1 MKHLLTAMVVIGLIV
16 TMGCSKKEAQKT
28 DIDASARS
36 FVENLTSQKYQQARM
51 LLDSTMAARLPVD
64 TLDVVWKSLAGQFGE
79 YRGQGDTREETRN
92 NFDIVYVTMNFE
104 KTSIDAR
111 VVFDSTGQIAGL
123 FFVPTPTKEPYVPAE
138 YVDQNAFEET
148 EVKFGDS
155 AWTLPGT
162 LTMPKGN
169 GPFRAVVLVGGSG
182 PTDRDETIGPNKPF
196 RDIAWGLASRGIA
209 VFRYDKRTLIYKDKF
224 ANLPYYTVQEE
235 TIDDALA
242 AVKLLMHTDR
252 IDHSKIFVLGH
263 SLGGMLVPRIGVQSR
278 DIAGFILMAA
288 ATRPVE
294 DMIIEQTEYIDMLDG
309 TMSEE
314 EEADLKKIKDEAARI
329 KKLAADTAL
338 AQDSIILGVRS
349 SYWLDIEN
357 YDPPD
362 VTKAHSWPMLIL
374 QGERD
379 YQVTKTDYENWK
391 KALKSHENVTFKL
404 YPNLNHL
411 FMEGEGKSTPDEYYK
426 TGHVSKQV
434 IDDIVNWIKSV

>member
-1 MKHLLTAMVVIGLIV
+1 MKYLLTALVITGLIFV
-16 TMGCSKKEAQKT
+16 MGCSKKETPKT
-28 DIDASARS
+28 DLDSSARS
-36 FVENLTSQKYQQARM
+36 FIENLTSEKYEQAEKQF
-51 LLDSTMAARLPVD
+51 DSTMAAALPASRLD
-64 TLDVVWKSLAGQFGE
+64 EAWKSLTAQFGE
-79 YRGQGDTREETRN
+79 YQGQGDSREEKLGNLTA
-92 NFDIVYVTMNFE
+92 IYVTMRFV
-104 KTSIDAR
+104 KSSIDAR
-111 VVFDSTGQIAGL
+111 VVFDTTGQIAGL
-123 FFVPTPTKEPYVPAE
+123 FFVPTPTTEPFVPAE
-138 YVDQNAFEET
+138 YVNQNAFEET

-162 LTMPKGN
+162 LTMPKGE

-209 VFRYDKRTLIYKDKF
+209 VFRYDKRTLVYKDKF

-263 SLGGMLVPRIGVQSR
+263 SLGGMLAPRIGMQSR

-288 ATRPVE
+288 ATRPIE

-309 TMSEE
+309 TMSKE
-314 EEADLKKIKDEAARI
+314 EEAELKTLKDQAARI
-329 KKLAADTAL
+329 KKLVPDTAL
-338 AQDSIILGVRS
+338 AQDNLLLGAKS
-349 SYWLDIEN
+349 SYWLDIRN

-362 VTKAHSWPMLIL
+362 ITKAHSWPMLIL

-379 YQVTKTDYENWK
+379 YQVTKTDFENWE
-391 KALKSHENVTFKL
+391 KALKSHNNVTFKL

-411 FMEGEGKSTPDEYYK
+411 FMEGEGK
-426 TGHVSKQV
+426 
-434 IDDIVNWIKSV
+434 